1 MLVSIA
7 VLILRYREPE
17 RHRSFRAP
25 LGPVFPVLSII
36 FCIVLMMGL
45 EVMTWAAFFVWLLIG
60 LLIYFFY
67 SRHRSEFAKA
77 R

>member
-1 MLVSIA
+1 MVSIA

-17 RHRSFRAP
+17 RPRGFRAP
-25 LGPVFPVLSII
+25 LGPLFPVLSII

-45 EVMTWAAFFVWLLIG
+45 EVMTWAAFFAWLMMG

-67 SRHRSEFAKA
+67 SRHRSEFAGM